1 MAADPRALAA
11 VAPDDRPTVH
21 ALIRAVRLRARVP
34 IFVLC
39 GPDDTVG
46 PVVDAVVSATG
57 AERISLAAWIGQS
70 PHIGWRRPDDLL
82 LEAVGELGATRG
94 PVLLLDDAQ
103 PIARAA
109 GGWSITS
116 LRAVLLRSVAR
127 PMVLVLR
134 ASDCE
139 PLRGALE
146 GDGRRRVFVV
156 GIRAGGAG

>member
-21 ALIRAVRLRARVP
+21 ALVRAMRSKARVP
-34 IFVLC
+34 IYVLC
-39 GPDDTVG
+39 GPDVTVG

-70 PHIGWRRPDDLL
+70 PHIGWRRPDELL
-82 LEAVGELGATRG
+82 PEAVAELGSTRG
-94 PVLLLDDAQ
+94 PALVLDDAQ
-103 PIARAA
+103 PVARTAS
-109 GGWSITS
+109 GWSVTG
-116 LRAVLLRSVAR
+116 LRAVMLRSVAR

-139 PLRGALE
+139 PLRGMLE
-146 GDGRRRVFVV
+146 GDGRHRVFVV
-156 GIRAGGAG
+156 GRAGAVG